1 MAKRNYVS
9 PVILLVPG
17 GDPGTGML
25 PFSQRPDP
33 DNSKTGNA
41 KEFEFDDEENNTD
54 LEL

>member
-9 PVILLVPG
+9 PVILLVAG

-25 PFSQRPDP
+25 PFSQYDP
-33 DNSKTGNA
+33 DNPTGNA
-41 KEFEFDDEENNTD
+41 KEMEFDDEENNTD

>member
-9 PVILLVPG
+9 PVILVLTG

-33 DNSKTGNA
+33 DNHKTGKA
-41 KEFEFDDEENNTD
+41 KEFDFDDEEYDTD
-54 LEL
+54 LE